1 MGIGCSKS
9 AMFCNFGD
17 AHLAIFSS
25 IQLLPSSFWC
35 VFFFFASPGLRLLGY
50 EMWQQ
55 FGAKRKD
62 VDQLSFGSVQLTI
75 VDHS

>member
-17 AHLAIFSS
+17 AHLAIFS

-35 VFFFFASPGLRLLGY
+35 VFFFASPGLRLLGY

-62 VDQLSFGSVQLTI
+62 VHVEFWISAVDQ